1 MKIYYTAILS
11 LLTTISFAQTF
22 SATVIQAHIEYL
34 ASDKLAGREPG
45 TKGEKLAY
53 TYIQNEFKKYG
64 LKPQGSKGYLQPF
77 TYKTML
83 SVHDTVANG
92 KQKNGTNV
100 IGFLDNGAAK
110 TIVIGAHYDHL
121 GNHEHSS
128 SLDKDKKLIHN
139 GADDNASGTAGVLA
153 LAKYFAGNGI
163 TEKCNFLFMCYSAEE
178 DGLIGSKYFTN
189 NPTFEL
195 SKISCMLNMDM
206 IGRLN
211 DSTQK
216 VTIFGVG
223 TSPAYTN
230 VFANVHTTLKMGY
243 DSSGIG
249 PSDQTS
255 FYLKNIPV
263 LHFFSGQHTD
273 YHKASDDADKINY
286 KGEVAILE
294 IMKQVTEQLAALPE
308 IPFTATKQPEQARVS
323 FKVTLGVMPDY
334 SFEGKGVKVDAVTE
348 GKPAQIAGIVGGDI
362 VTKMGDMPINN
373 IYDYMKALSNF
384 KKGEEALVEVLRKEK
399 VVTVKVVF

>member
-1 MKIYYTAILS
+1 MKIQ
-11 LLTTISFAQTF
+11 LTIACLFAASISFAQTF
-22 SATVIQAHIEYL
+22 SATEIQEHIEYL
-34 ASDKLAGREPG
+34 ASDKLAGRAPG

-64 LKPQGSKGYLQPF
+64 LIPQGSKGYLQPF

-83 SVHDTVANG
+83 SIHDTVANG
-92 KQKNGTNV
+92 KSKNGTNV

-110 TIVIGAHYDHL
+110 TIVIGAHFDHL
-121 GNHEHSS
+121 GNHEHAS
-128 SLDKDKKLIHN
+128 SLDKNKKLIHN

-153 LAKYFAGNGI
+153 LAKYFAGNGV
-163 TEKCNFLFMCYSAEE
+163 TEKCNFLFMCFSAEE

-189 NPTFEL
+189 NPTYEL

-223 TSPAYTN
+223 TSPAYTQ
-230 VFANVHTTLKMGY
+230 VFAAVQTSLKMGY

-294 IMKQVTEQLAALPE
+294 IMKQVTEQLANLPE

-323 FKVTLGVMPDY
+323 FKVTLGIMPDY

-348 GKPAQIAGIVGGDI
+348 GKPAQNAGIAGGDI
-362 VTKMGDMPINN
+362 VTRMGDVVINN

-384 KKGEEALVEVLRKEK
+384 KKGEEVTVDVLRNEK
-399 VVTVKVVF
+399 PVSFKVVF

>member
-1 MKIYYTAILS
+1 MRIYYTAILS
-11 LLTTISFAQTF
+11 LFTTISFAQTF
-22 SATVIQAHIEYL
+22 SVTEIQAHIEYL

-77 TYKTML
+77 SYKTML

-92 KQKNGTNV
+92 KKKNGTNV

-128 SLDKDKKLIHN
+128 SLDKNKKLIHN

-153 LAKYFAGNGI
+153 LAKYFAGNGV

-230 VFANVHTTLKMGY
+230 IFANVNTTLKMGY

-294 IMKQVTEQLAALPE
+294 IMKQVTEQLANLPE

-348 GKPAQIAGIVGGDI
+348 GKPAHVAGIVGGDI

-384 KKGEEALVEVLRKEK
+384 KKGEEAAVEVLRKEK
-399 VVTVKVVF
+399 LVTVKVVF

>member
-1 MKIYYTAILS
+1 MKNFLTIALIS
-11 LLTTISFAQTF
+11 LTTLTFAQNF
-22 SATVIQAHIEYL
+22 SAAEIQTHIEYL

-53 TYIQNEFKKYG
+53 TYLQNEFKKYG
-64 LKPQGSKGYLQPF
+64 LKPMGSKGYLQPF

-83 SVHDTVANG
+83 TPHDTVANG
-92 KQKNGTNV
+92 KKKNGTNV
-100 IGFLDNGAAK
+100 IGFLDNGAEK
-110 TIVIGAHYDHL
+110 TIVIGAHFDHL

-128 SLDKDKKLIHN
+128 SLDKNKKLIHN

-153 LAKYFAGNGI
+153 LAKYYAGNGI

-223 TSPAYTN
+223 TSPAYTDI
-230 VFANVHTTLKMGY
+230 FANINTTLKMGY

-273 YHKASDDADKINY
+273 YHKSSDDASKINY

-294 IMKQVTEQLAALPE
+294 IMKQVTDQLAALSS
-308 IPFTATKQPEQARVS
+308 IPFTATKQPEKTRVS

-334 SFEGKGVKVDAVTE
+334 SYEGKGVKVDAVTE
-348 GKPAQIAGIVGGDI
+348 GKPAQLGGIIGGDI
-362 VTKMGDMPINN
+362 VTKMGEVTINN
-373 IYDYMKALSNF
+373 IYDYMKALGTF
-384 KKGEEALVEVLRKEK
+384 EKGKEATIEILRNEK
-399 VVTVKVVF
+399 PLSLKVVF

>member
-1 MKIYYTAILS
+1 MKI
-11 LLTTISFAQTF
+11 LLTTISLFAATLGFSQTF
-22 SATVIQAHIEYL
+22 NPAEIRAHIEYL

-45 TKGEKLAY
+45 SKGEKLAY
-53 TYIQNEFKKYG
+53 TYIRDAFKLYG
-64 LKPQGSKGYLQPF
+64 LKPMGTKGYLQPF

-121 GNHEHSS
+121 GKHEHSS
-128 SLDKDKKLIHN
+128 SLDKNKKKIHN

-153 LAKYFAGNGI
+153 LAKYFAGNGV

-189 NPTFEL
+189 NPTYEL
-195 SKISCMLNMDM
+195 NKISCMLNMDM

-211 DSTQK
+211 DSTLK

-230 VFANVHTTLKMGY
+230 VFANVHTSLKMGY

-263 LHFFSGQHTD
+263 LHFFSGQHSD
-273 YHKASDDADKINY
+273 YHKSSDDADKINY
-286 KGEVAILE
+286 KGEAAILE
-294 IMKQVTEQLAALPE
+294 IMKQVVEQLSVLPE

-323 FKVTLGVMPDY
+323 FKVTMGIMPDY
-334 SFEGKGVKVDAVTE
+334 SFEGKGVKVDAVTD
-348 GKPAQIAGIVGGDI
+348 GKPAQVAGIAGGDI
-362 VTKMGDMPINN
+362 VVKMGDVTVNN
-373 IYDYMKALSNF
+373 IYDYMKALGNF
-384 KKGEEALVEVLRKEK
+384 KKGEEVMVDVLRNEK
-399 VVTVKVVF
+399 PLSVKVIF